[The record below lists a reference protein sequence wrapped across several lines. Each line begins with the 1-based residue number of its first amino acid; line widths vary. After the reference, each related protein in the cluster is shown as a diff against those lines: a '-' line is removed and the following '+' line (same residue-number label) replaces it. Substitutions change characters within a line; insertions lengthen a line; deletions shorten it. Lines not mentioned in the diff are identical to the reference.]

1 MCPFRPYSLMT
12 LKKVSSKQ
20 RIYWCKFD
28 FYSSQLGDRDD
39 FVLAQHGW
47 FTELNLCPL
56 QKLVES
62 CMQLKEVDPLRTAHL
77 LVPTEGITHTL
88 RGSVL
93 RLDLSLKVGKL
104 LSWLY
109 AFETVIEM
117 ILRSVVQL
125 KNDNAPKISGK
136 RSFSCSY
143 RLWVDPW
150 WLSYRKKI
158 YGLNKSSI
166 IWGIRYNVPEMIQ
179 KFQW

>member
-1 MCPFRPYSLMT
+1 MSFQAVLVDD
-12 LKKVSSKQ
+12 LEKKVSSKQ
-20 RIYWCKFD
+20 RVYWCEFD

-47 FTELNLCPL
+47 FTELNVCPL

-117 ILRSVVQL
+117 MILRSVVQL
-125 KNDNAPKISGK
+125 RNNNAPKVSGK

-143 RLWVDPW
+143 RL
-150 WLSYRKKI
+150 
-158 YGLNKSSI
+158 
-166 IWGIRYNVPEMIQ
+166 
-179 KFQW
+179 